1 MALEQNVRIFMDK
14 FHMISPGDKVLVGV
28 SGGPDSV
35 ALLHLL
41 WRMKEELQISLAV
54 AHLNHMFRGEE
65 ARADARL
72 VEGLAKSLG
81 LPVHVEEFDVP
92 AYRERTGLSAQD
104 AARRVRY
111 RFFEEV
117 ARRTGASRVALG
129 HHADDQA
136 ETILFNFLRGTGLAG
151 LKGIPPVRGKYI
163 RPLLDIRRREIEDY
177 CREHSLPVREDASN
191 KKTIY
196 TRNRI
201 RLELIPRLEADYNP
215 RLVDALVH
223 LGHICREENDYL
235 EEQAALLYGRALK
248 TQKEHYL
255 LFAVTELLS
264 SPPALVRRVLRRA
277 WRHLTGEVD
286 LSYLQVESLLAL
298 LHNPAGGKVVELPR
312 GVRASRQGQV
322 LRLWIGGDAPGVPDY
337 SYPLEVP
344 GITYI
349 PEINSSIKA
358 RLISI
363 DEAPDPRFLSAR
375 EALLDY
381 DTLPGLLAV
390 RRRRDGDRFHPLGMP
405 ARTKLKKF
413 LIEQGIPR
421 QERDCL
427 PLVVAGDEIIW
438 VGGVRPG
445 EPWKVTP
452 ETKRCLYLQILEG
465 KVPGA
470 KIIET
475 GP

>member
-1 MALEQNVRIFMDK
+1 MALEQVVRLFINK
-14 FHMISPGDKVLVGV
+14 FGMISPGDRVLVGV

-41 WRMKEELQISLAV
+41 WRMKDELQISLAV

-72 VEGLAKSLG
+72 VEELAESLG
-81 LPVHVEEFDVP
+81 LPAYVEEFDVP
-92 AYRERTGLSAQD
+92 AYRERTGLSAQE
-104 AARRVRY
+104 AARQVRY

-117 ARRTGASRVALG
+117 AGRTGASRVALG

-163 RPLLDIRRREIEDY
+163 RPLLDVRRHEIEKY

-201 RLELIPRLEADYNP
+201 RLQLIPQLEAEYNP
-215 RLVDALVH
+215 RLVEALMH
-223 LGHICREENDYL
+223 LGHICREEDGYL
-235 EEQAALLYGRALK
+235 EDQADLLYEQVFEAVR
-248 TQKEHYL
+248 ENYL
-255 LFAVTELLS
+255 LLEVEGLLS

-277 WRHLTGEVD
+277 WRQLTGTGTD
-286 LSYLQVESLLAL
+286 LTYLQVESLLDL
-298 LHNPAGGKVVELPR
+298 LYKPAGGKIVELPR
-312 GVRASRQGQV
+312 GVKASRFDRF
-322 LRLWIGGDAPGVPDY
+322 LRLWIGGVISTVPDY

-349 PEINSSIKA
+349 PEINTSIEA
-358 RLISI
+358 RLVTLE
-363 DEAPDPRFLSAR
+363 EAPDPGLLSPR

-381 DTLPGLLAV
+381 DTLPAMLVV
-390 RRRRDGDRFHPLGMP
+390 RRRREGDRFQPLGMP
-405 ARTKLKKF
+405 ARMKLKKF

-421 QERDCL
+421 EERDRL
-427 PLVVAGDEIIW
+427 PLVEAGGEIVW

-445 EPWKVTP
+445 EPWKVTGK
-452 ETKRCLYLQILEG
+452 TRRCLYLRIREG
-465 KVPGA
+465 DMQG
-470 KIIET
+470 
-475 GP
+475 

>member
-1 MALEQNVRIFMDK
+1 MGLEQDVRLFMDK
-14 FHMISPGDKVLVGV
+14 FRMISPGDTVLVGV

-41 WRMKEELQISLAV
+41 WRMQKELRISLAV

-72 VEGLAKSLG
+72 VEELAGNLG
-81 LPVHVEEFDVP
+81 LPVYVEEFDVP
-92 AYRERTGLSAQD
+92 AYRERAGLSAQE
-104 AARRVRY
+104 AARQVRY

-117 ARRTGASRVALG
+117 AQNIGASRVALG

-151 LKGIPPVRGKYI
+151 LKGIPPVREKYI
-163 RPLLDIRRREIEDY
+163 RPLLGVRRREIELY
-177 CREHSLPVREDASN
+177 CRQHSLPVREDVSN

-201 RLELIPRLEADYNP
+201 RLELIPHLEAGYNP
-215 RLVDALVH
+215 RLVEALVH

-235 EEQAALLYGRALK
+235 EEQTALLYERALK
-248 TQKEHYL
+248 TEREHSL
-255 LFAVTELLS
+255 LLAVPELLS
-264 SPPALVRRVLRRA
+264 APLALVRRVFRRA
-277 WRHLTGEVD
+277 WRHLTGTDGD
-286 LSYLQVESLLAL
+286 LSFLQVESLLAL

-312 GVRASRQGQV
+312 GVRASRQGQA
-322 LRLWIGGDAPGVPDY
+322 LRLWMGGDAPGVPYY
-337 SYPLEVP
+337 SYPLVVP
-344 GITYI
+344 GITCI
-349 PEINSSIKA
+349 PEINSSIRA

-363 DEAPDPRFLSAR
+363 TEAPDPRTLSAR

-381 DTLPGLLAV
+381 DTIPGPLTV
-390 RRRRDGDRFHPLGMP
+390 RRRRDGDRFHPLGM
-405 ARTKLKKF
+405 AAGTKLKKF
-413 LIEQGIPR
+413 LIDQGIPR
-421 QERDCL
+421 EERDYL

-445 EPWKVTP
+445 EPWKITP
-452 ETKRCLYLQILEG
+452 GTKRCLYLQMVEG
-465 KVPGA
+465 EA
-470 KIIET
+470 QARLNN
-475 GP
+475 

>member
-1 MALEQNVRIFMDK
+1 MALEQDVRLFIDK
-14 FHMISPGDKVLVGV
+14 FRMISPGDKVLVGV

-41 WRMKEELQISLAV
+41 WRMKGELHISLAV

-72 VEGLAKSLG
+72 VEELAKGLG

-117 ARRTGASRVALG
+117 ARRIGASRVALG

-136 ETILFNFLRGTGLAG
+136 ETIIFNFLRGTGPAG

-163 RPLLDIRRREIEDY
+163 RPLLDVRRCEIERY

-201 RLELIPRLEADYNP
+201 RLELIPRLEAEYNP

-248 TQKEHYL
+248 TQKEHSL
-255 LFAVTELLS
+255 LFTVPEMLS
-264 SPPALVRRVLRRA
+264 SPLALVRRVLRRA
-277 WRHLTGEVD
+277 WRHLTGTEGD

-312 GVRASRQGQV
+312 GVRASRQGLV
-322 LRLWIGGDAPGVPDY
+322 LRLWMGDDGPGVPY
-337 SYPLEVP
+337 YCYPLVVP

-349 PEINSSIKA
+349 PEINSSIQA

-363 DEAPDPRFLSAR
+363 SEAPDPRALSAR

-381 DTLPGLLAV
+381 DAISGPLAV
-390 RRRRDGDRFHPLGMP
+390 RRRRDGDRFHPLGM
-405 ARTKLKKF
+405 AAGMKLKKF
-413 LIEQGIPR
+413 LIEQEVPR
-421 QERDCL
+421 EERDYL

-452 ETKRCLYLQILEG
+452 ETKTCLYLQILEG
-465 KVPGA
+465 EVQGA
-470 KIIET
+470 LNC
-475 GP
+475 